1 MHRIPSGGFDDVC
14 LGENRSPR
22 PFICDGGRMTMQ
34 VPANFT
40 QLLTEWRSGQPQALD
55 RLTPLVYDEL
65 RRLARNY
72 MRGERGGHTL
82 QATAVVHEAFMR
94 LIQANV
100 ALQDRGHFF
109 ALASRLM
116 RRVLVDH
123 AKSRSRIKRN
133 AGIRD
138 ALVQD
143 SSETAALADFD
154 VVALDDALEGLQQME
169 PRLAQ
174 VIELHYFGGLTYDQI
189 AAALGTSPATV
200 HRDIRLARAWLLNE
214 IGGDRPA

>member
-1 MHRIPSGGFDDVC
+1 
-14 LGENRSPR
+14 
-22 PFICDGGRMTMQ
+22 MQ

-40 QLLTEWRSGQPQALD
+40 QLLTEWRSGHPQALD

-72 MRGERGGHTL
+72 MRAERGSHTL
-82 QATAVVHEAFMR
+82 QATAVVHEAFLR

-133 AGIRD
+133 AAARD
-138 ALVQD
+138 FIAEDTGAILPV
-143 SSETAALADFD
+143 DFD

-174 VIELHYFGGLTYDQI
+174 VIELHYFGGLTYDQV
-189 AAALGTSPATV
+189 AAAVGTSAATV

-214 IGGDRPA
+214 IDGSRPA

>member
-1 MHRIPSGGFDDVC
+1 MLVLPVKVRT
-14 LGENRSPR
+14 
-22 PFICDGGRMTMQ
+22 TMQ

-40 QLLTEWRSGQPQALD
+40 QLLTEWRSGHPQALE

-72 MRGERGGHTL
+72 MRAERGSHTL
-82 QATAVVHEAFMR
+82 QATAVVHEAFLR

-133 AGIRD
+133 AGARELIAED
-138 ALVQD
+138 MGATLPP
-143 SSETAALADFD
+143 TDFD

-189 AAALGTSPATV
+189 AEAVGTSAATV

-214 IGGDRPA
+214 IGGTPST

>member
-1 MHRIPSGGFDDVC
+1 MIKGKPDPAGENHSGG
-14 LGENRSPR
+14 EKA
-22 PFICDGGRMTMQ
+22 TMQ

-72 MRGERGGHTL
+72 MRAERGSHTL
-82 QATAVVHEAFMR
+82 QATAVVHEAFLR
-94 LIQANV
+94 LVQANV

-123 AKSRSRIKRN
+123 AKSRSRMKRN
-133 AGIRD
+133 SGARD
-138 ALVQD
+138 LAAEGTG
-143 SSETAALADFD
+143 ETPPPMDFD
-154 VVALDDALEGLQQME
+154 VVALDDALEGLQQLE

-189 AAALGTSPATV
+189 AAAVGTSAATV
-200 HRDIRLARAWLLNE
+200 HRDIRLARAWLLDE
-214 IGGDRPA
+214 IGGNRSA

>member
-1 MHRIPSGGFDDVC
+1 MIKGT
-14 LGENRSPR
+14 
-22 PFICDGGRMTMQ
+22 TMS

-40 QLLTEWRSGQPQALD
+40 QLLTEWRSGQPEALD

-65 RRLARNY
+65 RRLARSY
-72 MRGERGGHTL
+72 MRGERGSHTL

-123 AKSRSRIKRN
+123 AKSRSRMKRN
-133 AGIRD
+133 SGTRD
-138 ALVQD
+138 LIAEDTGEMLPPV
-143 SSETAALADFD
+143 DFD

-189 AAALGTSPATV
+189 ATAVGTSAATV
-200 HRDIRLARAWLLNE
+200 HRDIRLARAWLLHE
-214 IGGDRPA
+214 IGGNTSA

>member
-1 MHRIPSGGFDDVC
+1 MS
-14 LGENRSPR
+14 
-22 PFICDGGRMTMQ
+22 

-40 QLLTEWRSGQPQALD
+40 QLLTEWRSGQPEALD

-72 MRGERGGHTL
+72 MRGERGSHTL
-82 QATAVVHEAFMR
+82 QATAVVHEAFLR

-123 AKSRSRIKRN
+123 AKSRSRMKRN
-133 AGIRD
+133 SGSRD
-138 ALVQD
+138 LIAEDTGEMLPPV
-143 SSETAALADFD
+143 DFD

-169 PRLAQ
+169 PRLA
-174 VIELHYFGGLTYDQI
+174 
-189 AAALGTSPATV
+189 
-200 HRDIRLARAWLLNE
+200 
-214 IGGDRPA
+214 

>member
-1 MHRIPSGGFDDVC
+1 
-14 LGENRSPR
+14 
-22 PFICDGGRMTMQ
+22 MTMPI
-34 VPANFT
+34 PANFT
-40 QLLTEWRSGQPQALD
+40 QLLTEWRSGHPQALD

-72 MRGERGGHTL
+72 MRGERGSHTL
-82 QATAVVHEAFMR
+82 QATAVVHEAFLR

-133 AGIRD
+133 AGGKELIAGD
-138 ALVQD
+138 LGEI
-143 SSETAALADFD
+143 SPPADFD
-154 VVALDDALEGLQQME
+154 VVALDDALEALQQME

-189 AAALGTSPATV
+189 AAAVGLSAATV

-214 IGGDRPA
+214 IGGARLE

>member
-1 MHRIPSGGFDDVC
+1 MR
-14 LGENRSPR
+14 
-22 PFICDGGRMTMQ
+22 

-40 QLLTEWRSGQPQALD
+40 QLLTDWRSGEPQALE

-72 MRGERGGHTL
+72 MRSERGGHTL
-82 QATAVVHEAFMR
+82 QATAVVHEAFLR

-100 ALQDRGHFF
+100 ALQDRTHFF

-133 AGIRD
+133 AGEY
-138 ALVQD
+138 D
-143 SSETAALADFD
+143 SFPTAGFD
-154 VVALDDALEGLQQME
+154 VVALDDALESLMQLE

-174 VIELHYFGGLTYDQI
+174 VIELHYFGGLTYEQI
-189 AAALGTSPATV
+189 GDAAGASTATV

-214 IGGDRPA
+214 MSSSGRT

>member
-1 MHRIPSGGFDDVC
+1 
-14 LGENRSPR
+14 
-22 PFICDGGRMTMQ
+22 MTMQ

-40 QLLTEWRSGQPQALD
+40 QLLTEWRSGHPQALD

-65 RRLARNY
+65 RRLAHNY
-72 MRGERGGHTL
+72 MRGERGDHTL
-82 QATAVVHEAFMR
+82 QATAVVHEAFLR

-133 AGIRD
+133 AGVRD
-138 ALVQD
+138 LLAQD
-143 SSETAALADFD
+143 TSETSPPADFD

-174 VIELHYFGGLTYDQI
+174 VIELHYFGGLTYEQI
-189 AAALGTSPATV
+189 AAAVGISAATV

>member
-1 MHRIPSGGFDDVC
+1 MK
-14 LGENRSPR
+14 
-22 PFICDGGRMTMQ
+22 MQ

-40 QLLTEWRSGQPQALD
+40 QLLTEWRSGHPQALE

-72 MRGERGGHTL
+72 MRAERGSHTL
-82 QATAVVHEAFMR
+82 QATAVVHEAFLR

-133 AGIRD
+133 SGARD
-138 ALVQD
+138 LIAEDTGEVVPPM
-143 SSETAALADFD
+143 DFD

-174 VIELHYFGGLTYDQI
+174 VIELFYFGGLTYDQI
-189 AAALGTSPATV
+189 AAAVGTSAATV

-214 IGGDRPA
+214 IGGARPT

>member
-1 MHRIPSGGFDDVC
+1 
-14 LGENRSPR
+14 
-22 PFICDGGRMTMQ
+22 MQ

-40 QLLTEWRSGQPQALD
+40 QLLTEWRSGNPQALD

-72 MRGERGGHTL
+72 MRGERGSHTL
-82 QATAVVHEAFMR
+82 QATAVVHEAFLR
-94 LIQANV
+94 LIQGNV
-100 ALQDRGHFF
+100 ELQDRAHFF

-123 AKSRSRIKRN
+123 AKSRSRLKRN
-133 AGIRD
+133 AGIREFD
-138 ALVQD
+138 PAESDVPR
-143 SSETAALADFD
+143 AADFD
-154 VVALDDALEGLQQME
+154 VIALDDALESLLQME

-174 VIELHYFGGLTYDQI
+174 VIELHYFGGLTYEQI
-189 AAALGTSPATV
+189 AAAAGASPATV

-214 IGGDRPA
+214 IAGDPTRHPMQRPTGQPSA

>member
-1 MHRIPSGGFDDVC
+1 MFCGG
-14 LGENRSPR
+14 ERT
-22 PFICDGGRMTMQ
+22 TMQ

-40 QLLTEWRSGQPQALD
+40 QLLTEWRSGHPQALE

-65 RRLARNY
+65 RRLAHNY
-72 MRGERGGHTL
+72 MRAERGSHTL

-94 LIQANV
+94 LIHANV

-123 AKSRSRIKRN
+123 AKSRSRSKRN
-133 AGIRD
+133 AGIRELIGD
-138 ALVQD
+138 EMDDVLPPM
-143 SSETAALADFD
+143 DFD

-189 AAALGTSPATV
+189 AAAVGKSAATV
-200 HRDIRLARAWLLNE
+200 DRDIRLARAWLLNE
-214 IGGDRPA
+214 IGSSSRA

>member
-1 MHRIPSGGFDDVC
+1 
-14 LGENRSPR
+14 
-22 PFICDGGRMTMQ
+22 MQ

-40 QLLTEWRSGQPQALD
+40 QLLTEWRSGHPQALE

-72 MRGERGGHTL
+72 MRAERGSHTL
-82 QATAVVHEAFMR
+82 QATAVVHEAFLR

-133 AGIRD
+133 AGTRELIAED
-138 ALVQD
+138 MGATLPP
-143 SSETAALADFD
+143 TDFD

-189 AAALGTSPATV
+189 AEAVGTSAATV

-214 IGGDRPA
+214 IGGTPSA

>member
-1 MHRIPSGGFDDVC
+1 MK
-14 LGENRSPR
+14 
-22 PFICDGGRMTMQ
+22 MQ

-40 QLLTEWRSGQPQALD
+40 QLLTEWRSGHPQALE

-72 MRGERGGHTL
+72 MRAERGSHTL
-82 QATAVVHEAFMR
+82 QATAVVHEAFLR

-133 AGIRD
+133 SGARD
-138 ALVQD
+138 LIAED
-143 SSETAALADFD
+143 SGEVVPPLDFD

-174 VIELHYFGGLTYDQI
+174 VIELFYFGGLTYDQI
-189 AAALGTSPATV
+189 AAAVGTSAATV

-214 IGGDRPA
+214 IGGARPS

>member
-1 MHRIPSGGFDDVC
+1 
-14 LGENRSPR
+14 
-22 PFICDGGRMTMQ
+22 MQ

-65 RRLARNY
+65 RRLARGY
-72 MRGERGGHTL
+72 MRTERGSHTL
-82 QATAVVHEAFMR
+82 QATAVVHEAFLR

-100 ALQDRGHFF
+100 ALEDRGHFF

-116 RRVLVDH
+116 RHVLVDH
-123 AKSRSRIKRN
+123 AKSRSRAKRN
-133 AGIRD
+133 AGNRD
-138 ALVQD
+138 RAGEEAAPL
-143 SSETAALADFD
+143 SSRVD
-154 VVALDDALEGLQQME
+154 VDLIALDDALERLLQLD

-174 VIELHYFGGLTYDQI
+174 VIELHYFGGMTYDEI
-189 AAALGTSPATV
+189 AAAMGASAATV

-214 IGGDRPA
+214 IGGTRST

>member
-1 MHRIPSGGFDDVC
+1 MPV
-14 LGENRSPR
+14 
-22 PFICDGGRMTMQ
+22 T
-34 VPANFT
+34 ANFT
-40 QLLTEWRSGQPQALD
+40 QLLTEWRSGHPQALE

-72 MRGERGGHTL
+72 MHTERGSHTL
-82 QATAVVHEAFMR
+82 QATAVVHEAFLR

-100 ALQDRGHFF
+100 ELQDRAHFF

-133 AGIRD
+133 AGAR
-138 ALVQD
+138 ALSIGD
-143 SSETAALADFD
+143 LEPLPATNFD
-154 VVALDDALEGLQQME
+154 VIALDDALESLARLE

-174 VIELHYFGGLTYDQI
+174 VIELHYFGGLTYEQI
-189 AAALGTSPATV
+189 AEASGASTATV

-214 IGGDRPA
+214 IGSSGPA

>member
-1 MHRIPSGGFDDVC
+1 
-14 LGENRSPR
+14 
-22 PFICDGGRMTMQ
+22 MQ

-40 QLLTEWRSGQPQALD
+40 QLLTEWRSGQPQALE

-72 MRGERGGHTL
+72 MRAERGSHTL
-82 QATAVVHEAFMR
+82 QATAVVHEAFLR
-94 LIQANV
+94 LIQANI

-123 AKSRSRIKRN
+123 AKSRSRLKRSGGGTGVPDK
-133 AGIRD
+133 AGDI
-138 ALVQD
+138 LPPM
-143 SSETAALADFD
+143 DFD

-189 AAALGTSPATV
+189 AAAVDTSAATV

-214 IGGDRPA
+214 IGGDNPA

>member
-1 MHRIPSGGFDDVC
+1 
-14 LGENRSPR
+14 
-22 PFICDGGRMTMQ
+22 
-34 VPANFT
+34 
-40 QLLTEWRSGQPQALD
+40 LTEWRSGHPQALE

-72 MRGERGGHTL
+72 MRAERGSHTL
-82 QATAVVHEAFMR
+82 QATAVVHEAFLR

-100 ALQDRGHFF
+100 ALQDRAHFF

-123 AKSRSRIKRN
+123 AKSRSRMKRN
-133 AGIRD
+133 AGTRD
-138 ALVQD
+138 PVPEDA
-143 SSETAALADFD
+143 SSTLPPMDFD

-189 AAALGTSPATV
+189 AAAVGTSAATV
-200 HRDIRLARAWLLNE
+200 HRDIRLARAWLLDE
-214 IGGDRPA
+214 IGGDRPP

>member
-1 MHRIPSGGFDDVC
+1 
-14 LGENRSPR
+14 
-22 PFICDGGRMTMQ
+22 MQ

-40 QLLTEWRSGQPQALD
+40 QLLTEWRSGHPQALE

-65 RRLARNY
+65 RRLARSY
-72 MRGERGGHTL
+72 MRAERGSHTL

-94 LIQANV
+94 LVQANV

-123 AKSRSRIKRN
+123 AKSRSRMKRN
-133 AGIRD
+133 SGTREMLAE
-138 ALVQD
+138 
-143 SSETAALADFD
+143 ETGEELPTIDFD
-154 VVALDDALEGLQQME
+154 VVALDDALEGLQKME

-174 VIELHYFGGLTYDQI
+174 VIELFYFGGLTYDQI
-189 AAALGTSPATV
+189 AAALGMSAATI

-214 IGGDRPA
+214 ISGGGPV

>member
-1 MHRIPSGGFDDVC
+1 
-14 LGENRSPR
+14 
-22 PFICDGGRMTMQ
+22 MQ

-40 QLLTEWRSGQPQALD
+40 QLLTEWRSGHPQALD

-72 MRGERGGHTL
+72 MRAERGSHTL

-123 AKSRSRIKRN
+123 AKSRSRLKRN
-133 AGIRD
+133 IG
-138 ALVQD
+138 VKD
-143 SSETAALADFD
+143 SVEPSGTLPPVDFD
-154 VVALDDALEGLQQME
+154 VIALDDALEGLQQME

-189 AAALGTSPATV
+189 AAAVGTSAATV

-214 IGGDRPA
+214 IGGARPA